1 MVIRGVTFDWWG
13 TIAVIPPREEAAP
26 LRDLRL
32 SRLGSRLRERGVDL
46 EPSILRDA
54 YERQGQVLEDHWALH
69 RELSSEEQIHLFLRF
84 AGLDPNDPALV
95 PVVADALGGAI
106 LDRRPQIFPNLEATM
121 ATLASRG
128 LAIGLISNTGR
139 SWGRYLSELQDD
151 LGIGRYFRFRGYS
164 DELRL
169 RKPDPRIF
177 RAALQG
183 LGLAAQEV
191 VHIGDDV
198 TADVAGAAAVGM
210 RTVWFNTGFWPGAST
225 DRADGEIRDHGD
237 LPAVL
242 EGIG

>member
-1 MVIRGVTFDWWG
+1 MAIRGVTFDWWG

-54 YERQGQVLEDHWALH
+54 YERQGQVLEEHWALH

-95 PVVADALGGAI
+95 PAVADALGGAI

-139 SWGRYLSELQDD
+139 SWGRYLSQLQDD
-151 LGIGRYFRFRGYS
+151 LGIGRHFRFRGYS

-177 RAALQG
+177 RAALHG
-183 LGLAAQEV
+183 LGLAPQEV

-242 EGIG
+242 EGLR

>member
-1 MVIRGVTFDWWG
+1 MSIRGVTFDWWG

-32 SRLGSRLRERGVDL
+32 SRLEDRLRGRGVDL
-46 EPSILRDA
+46 ERSVLRDA
-54 YERQGQVLEDHWALH
+54 YERQGRVLEDHWALH

-84 AGLDPNDPALV
+84 AGLDPNDSTLV
-95 PVVADALGGAI
+95 PAVADALGGAI
-106 LDRRPQIFPNLEATM
+106 LDRRPRIFPNLEATM

-139 SWGRYLSELQDD
+139 SWGRYLSNLQDD
-151 LGIGRYFRFRGYS
+151 LGISRYFRFRGYS
-164 DELRL
+164 DELCL

-177 RAALQG
+177 RAALSG
-183 LGLAAQEV
+183 LGLAPEEV

-210 RTVWFNTGFWPGAST
+210 RTVWFNTGFWPGATT
-225 DRADGEIRDHGD
+225 DRADREIRDHAE
-237 LPAVL
+237 LPEVL
-242 EGIG
+242 EALQ